1 MSPAWPQRLIGDVA
15 SVFDGPH
22 ATPKTVDSG
31 PIFLGISALQ
41 DGAINLKEARHLTE
55 ADFVQ
60 WTRRVRPK
68 EGDVVFSY
76 ETRLGQIA
84 VIPGDLE
91 CCLGRRMGL
100 IRFERDQVL
109 PRFFAYQYMSPDYQA
124 YIAAKTIK
132 GATVD
137 RISIKE
143 FPSFPVAAPD
153 LDVQHRIVTL
163 LDEAFEGIAAAKA
176 HAEQNLRNAKSLIT
190 TRLAQL
196 FRPDHDMD
204 RLADLA
210 ISISDGDH
218 APPPKASAGVPFIT
232 ISNIDKENRQIDF
245 SETFLVSQA
254 YFDELKTHRRPQ
266 PGDVLYTVTGSFG
279 IPVLVEEDRAFC
291 FQRHIGLV
299 RPKPDVDGKWL
310 SYALL
315 SPMAFAQADAG
326 ATGTAQRTVSLNVLR
341 NMQMP
346 KLPIEEQ
353 RRQARELD
361 ALATEVAR
369 LASIYQRKLTALT
382 ELRQSLLHQAF
393 TGQL

>member
-1 MSPAWPQRLIGDVA
+1 MPA
-15 SVFDGPH
+15 S
-22 ATPKTVDSG
+22 
-31 PIFLGISALQ
+31 LG
-41 DGAINLKEARHLTE
+41 E
-55 ADFVQ
+55 
-60 WTRRVRPK
+60 
-68 EGDVVFSY
+68 
-76 ETRLGQIA
+76 
-84 VIPGDLE
+84 
-91 CCLGRRMGL
+91 
-100 IRFERDQVL
+100 
-109 PRFFAYQYMSPDYQA
+109 
-124 YIAAKTIK
+124 
-132 GATVD
+132 
-137 RISIKE
+137 
-143 FPSFPVAAPD
+143 
-153 LDVQHRIVTL
+153 QHRIVTI
-163 LDEAFEGIAAAKA
+163 LDEAFEGIATAKA

-196 FRPDHDMD
+196 FRPDGDMV

-232 ISNIDKENRQIDF
+232 ISNINKESRQIDF

-279 IPVLVEEDRAFC
+279 IPVLIEEDRAFC

-346 KLPIEEQ
+346 KLSIEEQ
-353 RRQARELD
+353 RYQAKGLD
-361 ALATEVAR
+361 ALAAEVAR

-382 ELRQSLLHQAF
+382 ELQQSLLHQAF